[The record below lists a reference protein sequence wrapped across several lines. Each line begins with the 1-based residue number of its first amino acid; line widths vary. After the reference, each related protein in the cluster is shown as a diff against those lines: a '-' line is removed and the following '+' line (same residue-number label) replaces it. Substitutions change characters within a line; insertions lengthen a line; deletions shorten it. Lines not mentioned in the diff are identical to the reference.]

1 MTSNPSPPQPP
12 SGGFVFLETEMT
24 NKDLMLPDLVSRLNA
39 SRREIYEERAG
50 VREFDAGL
58 PRTFAECAALLDVAV
73 MDSLAFSGVT
83 LLKVQQG
90 PVTRFVLVAD
100 DRGGPMPRTDDVR
113 DLRTAVLWV
122 GGVAELVPCES
133 VQPLG

>member
-24 NKDLMLPDLVSRLNA
+24 NKNLMFPDLVSRLNA

-73 MDSLAFSGVT
+73 MDSLAFTGVT

-100 DRGGPMPRTDDVR
+100 DRGGPMPPTDAVR
-113 DLRTAVLWV
+113 DLRSAVLWV
-122 GGVAELVPCES
+122 GGVAELVTSES
-133 VQPLG
+133 VHALG

>member
-1 MTSNPSPPQPP
+1 MTHKN
-12 SGGFVFLETEMT
+12 
-24 NKDLMLPDLVSRLNA
+24 LMFPDLVSRLNA

-58 PRTFAECAALLDVAV
+58 PRAYAECAALLDVAV
-73 MDSLAFSGVT
+73 MDPLAFTGVT

-100 DRGGPMPRTDDVR
+100 DRGGPRPPTDAVR

-122 GGVAELVPCES
+122 GGVAEVVPSES
-133 VQPLG
+133 VQALG

>member
-1 MTSNPSPPQPP
+1 MTTKN
-12 SGGFVFLETEMT
+12 
-24 NKDLMLPDLVSRLNA
+24 LMFPDLVSRLNA
-39 SRREIYEERAG
+39 ARREIYEERAG

-58 PRTFAECAALLDVAV
+58 HRAYAECAALLDVAV
-73 MDSLAFSGVT
+73 MDSLAFTGVT
-83 LLKVQQG
+83 LLSVQQG

-100 DRGGPMPRTDDVR
+100 DREGRMPPTDAVK
-113 DLRTAVLWV
+113 DLRTAVLWA

>member
-1 MTSNPSPPQPP
+1 
-12 SGGFVFLETEMT
+12 MT
-24 NKDLMLPDLVSRLNA
+24 NKNLMFPDLVSRLNA

-58 PRTFAECAALLDVAV
+58 PRAYAECAALLDVAV
-73 MDSLAFSGVT
+73 MDSLGFTGVT
-83 LLKVQQG
+83 LLRVQQG

-100 DRGGPMPRTDDVR
+100 DRGGPRPPTDAVR

-122 GGVAELVPCES
+122 GGVAEVVPIES
-133 VQPLG
+133 VQALGLRASHLLPCGSFAILFEGS

>member
-1 MTSNPSPPQPP
+1 MTQKN
-12 SGGFVFLETEMT
+12 
-24 NKDLMLPDLVSRLNA
+24 LMFPDLVSRLNA

-58 PRTFAECAALLDVAV
+58 PRAYAKCAALLDVAV
-73 MDSLAFSGVT
+73 MDALAFTGVA

-100 DRGGPMPRTDDVR
+100 DRGGPRPPTDAVR

-133 VQPLG
+133 VQALG

>member
-1 MTSNPSPPQPP
+1 
-12 SGGFVFLETEMT
+12 MT
-24 NKDLMLPDLVSRLNA
+24 NKNLMFPDLVSRLNA

-58 PRTFAECAALLDVAV
+58 PRAHAECAALLDVAV
-73 MDSLAFSGVT
+73 MDSLAFTGVT
-83 LLKVQQG
+83 LLRVQQG

-100 DRGGPMPRTDDVR
+100 DRGGLRPRTDSVT

-122 GGVAELVPCES
+122 GGVAELVPSES
-133 VQPLG
+133 VHALG

>member
-1 MTSNPSPPQPP
+1 
-12 SGGFVFLETEMT
+12 MT
-24 NKDLMLPDLVSRLNA
+24 NKNQMFPDLVSRLNA

-73 MDSLAFSGVT
+73 MDSLAFTGVS
-83 LLKVQQG
+83 LLRVQQG
-90 PVTRFVLVAD
+90 PVTRFLLVAD
-100 DRGGPMPRTDDVR
+100 DREGRMPPTDAVR

-122 GGVAELVPCES
+122 GGLAELVPSES
-133 VQPLG
+133 VHALG

>member
-24 NKDLMLPDLVSRLNA
+24 NKNLMFPDLVSRLNA

-58 PRTFAECAALLDVAV
+58 PRACAECAALLDVAV
-73 MDSLAFSGVT
+73 MDALAFTGVS
-83 LLKVQQG
+83 LLRVQQG
-90 PVTRFVLVAD
+90 PVNRFVLVAD
-100 DRGGPMPRTDDVR
+100 DREGRMPPTDAVN
-113 DLRTAVLWV
+113 DLRSAVLWA
-122 GGVAELVPCES
+122 GGVAELVPSEDLNLVS
-133 VQPLG
+133 

>member
-1 MTSNPSPPQPP
+1 MTEKTLL
-12 SGGFVFLETEMT
+12 F
-24 NKDLMLPDLVSRLNA
+24 PDLVHRLSPA
-39 SRREIYEERAG
+39 LREAYEERAA
-50 VREFDAGL
+50 VREFEASMTREL
-58 PRTFAECAALLDVAV
+58 AECAALLDVAV
-73 MDSLAFSGVT
+73 MDPLAFTGVS
-83 LLKVQQG
+83 LLRVQQG

-100 DRGGPMPRTDDVR
+100 DMEGRMPPTDAVK

>member
-1 MTSNPSPPQPP
+1 MTHKN
-12 SGGFVFLETEMT
+12 
-24 NKDLMLPDLVSRLNA
+24 LMFPDLVSRLNA

-58 PRTFAECAALLDVAV
+58 PRAYAECAALLDVAV
-73 MDSLAFSGVT
+73 MDPLAFTGVT

-100 DRGGPMPRTDDVR
+100 DRGGPMPPTDAVR
-113 DLRTAVLWV
+113 DLRSAVLWV
-122 GGVAELVPCES
+122 GGVAELVTSES
-133 VQPLG
+133 VHALG

>member
-1 MTSNPSPPQPP
+1 
-12 SGGFVFLETEMT
+12 MT
-24 NKDLMLPDLVSRLNA
+24 NKNLMFPDLVFRLNG

-58 PRTFAECAALLDVAV
+58 PRAYAECAALLDVAV
-73 MDSLAFSGVT
+73 TDSLAFTGVT

-100 DRGGPMPRTDDVR
+100 DRGGPRPPTDAAKN
-113 DLRTAVLWV
+113 LRTAVLWV

-133 VQPLG
+133 VQVLG

>member
-1 MTSNPSPPQPP
+1 
-12 SGGFVFLETEMT
+12 MT
-24 NKDLMLPDLVSRLNA
+24 NKNLMFPDLVSRLNA

-58 PRTFAECAALLDVAV
+58 PRAFAECAALLDVAV
-73 MDSLAFSGVT
+73 MDSLAFTGVT
-83 LLKVQQG
+83 LLRVQQG

-100 DRGGPMPRTDDVR
+100 DRGGPRPPTDAVR

-122 GGVAELVPCES
+122 GGVAELVPSES
-133 VQPLG
+133 VQTLG

>member
-1 MTSNPSPPQPP
+1 MTSNLSPPQPP

-24 NKDLMLPDLVSRLNA
+24 QKNLMFPDLVSRLNA

-50 VREFDAGL
+50 VREYDAGL
-58 PRTFAECAALLDVAV
+58 PRAYAECAALLDVAV
-73 MDSLAFSGVT
+73 MDSLAFTGVT

-100 DRGGPMPRTDDVR
+100 DRGGPMPPTDAVR

-122 GGVAELVPCES
+122 GGVAELVTSES
-133 VQPLG
+133 VHALG

>member
-1 MTSNPSPPQPP
+1 MTTKN
-12 SGGFVFLETEMT
+12 
-24 NKDLMLPDLVSRLNA
+24 LMFPDLVSRLNA
-39 SRREIYEERAG
+39 ARREIYEERAG

-58 PRTFAECAALLDVAV
+58 PRAHAECAALLDVAV
-73 MDSLAFSGVT
+73 MDSLAFTGVT
-83 LLKVQQG
+83 LLRVQQG

-100 DRGGPMPRTDDVR
+100 DRGGPIPPTDAVR

-133 VQPLG
+133 LEVIS

>member
-1 MTSNPSPPQPP
+1 
-12 SGGFVFLETEMT
+12 MT
-24 NKDLMLPDLVSRLNA
+24 NKNLMFPDLVSRLNA

-58 PRTFAECAALLDVAV
+58 PRAYAECAALLDVAV

-122 GGVAELVPCES
+122 GGVTELVPCES

>member
-1 MTSNPSPPQPP
+1 MTSNLSPPQPP

-24 NKDLMLPDLVSRLNA
+24 NKNLMFPDLVSRLNA

-58 PRTFAECAALLDVAV
+58 PRAYAECAALLDVAV
-73 MDSLAFSGVT
+73 MDSLAFTGVT

-100 DRGGPMPRTDDVR
+100 DRGGPMPPTDAVR
-113 DLRTAVLWV
+113 DLRSAVLWV
-122 GGVAELVPCES
+122 GGVAELVTSES
-133 VQPLG
+133 VHALG

>member
-1 MTSNPSPPQPP
+1 MIHKN
-12 SGGFVFLETEMT
+12 
-24 NKDLMLPDLVSRLNA
+24 LMFPDLVSRLNA

-58 PRTFAECAALLDVAV
+58 PRAYAECAALLDVAV
-73 MDSLAFSGVT
+73 MDSLAFTGVA

-100 DRGGPMPRTDDVR
+100 DRGGPMPPTEAVR

-122 GGVAELVPCES
+122 GGVAEVVPSES
-133 VQPLG
+133 VQALGWRASHLLPCGSFAILFEGS